1 MIVFGRCV
9 LVVFGLF
16 VFLFVCLGVM
26 LEEERN
32 RISDIYYYIQIL
44 SSFISRFALY
54 YGGGRA
60 FCAKHAAPRATT
72 RGDTLSAWLM
82 V

>member
-54 YGGGRA
+54 YGGGERSVPNTRHPA
-60 FCAKHAAPRATT
+60 LPRA
-72 RGDTLSAWLM
+72 GTLYPHG
-82 V
+82 